1 MLPCDD
7 GEYEPP
13 AGPSSL
19 SQLQMAQLQAQY
31 LQHQQQQ
38 QQLQQQPQQ
47 HAQGQ
52 GQGGLLLPPVDTSA
66 LMRDTSNASFLAGL
80 PSGDYSNMGS
90 GNFGESSRRRRG
102 SRIRHQSFSHLC
114 RVAAVAAAATS
125 KVSNAA
131 R

>member
-1 MLPCDD
+1 MPLCDD
-7 GEYEPP
+7 SECMLP

-38 QQLQQQPQQ
+38 QGQPQQ
-47 HAQGQ
+47 SQQ
-52 GQGGLLLPPVDTSA
+52 GQGGLLLPPMDTSV

-90 GNFGESSRRRRG
+90 GNFG
-102 SRIRHQSFSHLC
+102 
-114 RVAAVAAAATS
+114 A
-125 KVSNAA
+125 
-131 R
+131 